1 MIMNFKNLDMAGS
14 LVSLIQKLYF
24 FFKKNST
31 SNSAPK
37 QLKYAPFRVNDSI
50 NLNRGNHNPTNL

>member
-1 MIMNFKNLDMAGS
+1 MNFKNLDMAGS
-14 LVSLIQKLYF
+14 FLSLIQKLYF
-24 FFKKNST
+24 FFKKNSN

-37 QLKYAPFRVNDSI
+37 QLKYAPVRVNDSI

>member
-1 MIMNFKNLDMAGS
+1 MNFKNIDMAGS
-14 LVSLIQKLYF
+14 LIALIQKLYF

-31 SNSAPK
+31 SNSVSK
-37 QLKYAPFRVNDSI
+37 QLKYAPVRVNDSI